1 MRYCSIDFET
11 ANRYPD
17 SACAI
22 GLCEFDEEGCL
33 LDSYYSLIRPR
44 RLEFDPMCTAV
55 HHLDPFDIAKAP
67 TLDELWPDITS
78 FVYGLPLVAHNA
90 PFDIPVLKA
99 SAESAGVGGIETE
112 YYCTLS
118 LSRRVLSHRS
128 SYRLTSLAGDFGWV
142 YDAHMAL
149 EDALVCGKLF
159 ARLCGEALFS
169 ESSMSSFIKKV
180 YGTAPGAYPRRLL
193 IERPASVQ
201 LSLF

>member
-11 ANRYPD
+11 ANRYPE

-22 GLCEFDEEGCL
+22 GLCEFDEEGSL
-33 LDSYYSLIRPR
+33 LDSFYSLIRPH

-55 HHLDPFDIAKAP
+55 HHLDPLDIAKAP
-67 TLDELWPDITS
+67 TLDELWPGICS

-99 SAESAGVGGIETE
+99 SAMAAGVGGLETE

-118 LSRRVLSHRS
+118 LSRRVLAPRA
-128 SYRLTSLAGDFGWV
+128 SYRLTSLAEDFGWV

-149 EDALVCGKLF
+149 EDAIVCGKLF
-159 ARLCGEALFS
+159 ARLCGDALFS
-169 ESSMSSFIKKV
+169 DSSMDAFMKKV
-180 YGTAPGAYPRRLL
+180 YRGMDRGYPRRLL